1 MPSNA
6 IDEEQS
12 FNMWAGEMTM
22 DYNDWFHAVTPAQVH
37 QWLPTF
43 LDEPLTKWAP
53 NFPAEQHGIEA
64 NPLFVNLGSGNL
76 IPATGSPLIN
86 AGVNLT
92 NKGVVLD
99 FNRNPRPATGP
110 FDIGAYQHAP

>member
-1 MPSNA
+1 
-6 IDEEQS
+6 
-12 FNMWAGEMTM
+12 
-22 DYNDWFHAVTPAQVH
+22 
-37 QWLPTF
+37 
-43 LDEPLTKWAP
+43 
-53 NFPAEQHGIEA
+53 HGIEA